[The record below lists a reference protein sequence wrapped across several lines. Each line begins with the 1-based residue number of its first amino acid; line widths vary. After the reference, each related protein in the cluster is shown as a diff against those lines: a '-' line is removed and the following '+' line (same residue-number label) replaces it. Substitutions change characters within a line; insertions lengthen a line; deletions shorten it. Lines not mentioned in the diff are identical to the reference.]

1 MPTRVPVWEFKR
13 STRRRNA
20 CLREPALMV
29 GVILVIVTGLSLNGK
44 AATNLPTLWTAG
56 GLSAGSDSAGQAAR
70 VAADSSGN
78 VAIVSGPSDG
88 RDLAVTSYTTDGT
101 LRWQSTITPSI
112 GVFIGDWVVAAPNGD
127 FIAIGHNVNSRGQS
141 IASTMN
147 QGRNRNEE
155 KPPSPRWEYSQ
166 AARANTSN

>member
-70 VAADSSGN
+70 VAR
-78 VAIVSGPSDG
+78 VRGP
-88 RDLAVTSYTTDGT
+88 
-101 LRWQSTITPSI
+101 
-112 GVFIGDWVVAAPNGD
+112 
-127 FIAIGHNVNSRGQS
+127 GHHEFGFRGHP
-141 IASTMN
+141 
-147 QGRNRNEE
+147 G
-155 KPPSPRWEYSQ
+155 P
-166 AARANTSN
+166 